1 MGVPLILIAAS
12 GLAREVLAC
21 LEGQY
26 YYEVVGILDDSPA
39 LQGTSAARVPVL
51 GPVSSVVDHPQAQV
65 LVCAGKGTV
74 RAAII
79 DRLIALGVGEERF
92 GTVIDPSVRVRSS
105 CSVGAGSILLAGTV
119 LTADVTVGRHVVIMP
134 NVTLTHDDRVD
145 DFATLCAGVTLGGT
159 VQVGAAA
166 YLGMNSSVREN
177 LTVGAGS
184 TLGMGAA
191 LTRDLPA
198 GETWIGTPAR
208 RLQQVGAPASLL
220 PNFEAE
226 GLPA

>member
-1 MGVPLILIAAS
+1 
-12 GLAREVLAC
+12 
-21 LEGQY
+21 
-26 YYEVVGILDDSPA
+26 
-39 LQGTSAARVPVL
+39 
-51 GPVSSVVDHPQAQV
+51 
-65 LVCAGKGTV
+65 
-74 RAAII
+74 
-79 DRLIALGVGEERF
+79 
-92 GTVIDPSVRVRSS
+92 
-105 CSVGAGSILLAGTV
+105 
-119 LTADVTVGRHVVIMP
+119 
-134 NVTLTHDDRVD
+134 
-145 DFATLCAGVTLGGT
+145 VTLGGT

-208 RLQQVGAPASLL
+208 RLQQVAPLASH
-220 PNFEAE
+220 PRNFETE